1 MTRLER
7 IILKFAPIAFLV
19 TKSKTLV
26 LPGFRGLPLYDVLI
40 FFLRQI
46 RKVGLNERAA
56 AISFNLI
63 MALPAA
69 FLFLFSLIPYFSVG
83 KDLNKEVLRLF
94 KDITPNTETYEF
106 INGLLSDLL
115 NHQHAGV
122 FSIGFLVLIFY
133 SSNAMMGVIRSFD
146 RSIQEHKRKIF
157 FHKRWRAL
165 RLTFILIIL
174 IVIATLALLLGREQL
189 IYVLKNVFHLTQRS
203 QRIPWWNGL
212 RWTIIV
218 LLLFFGVGLVYKF
231 APSVKK
237 RWKLLSPG
245 SLLATGLTLITTIL
259 FSYWVNNFSSYNK
272 VYGSIGTVLIIMALI
287 FINSLILLIG
297 FELNVSIAYLTREAE
312 ERMQQDEIKLE
323 AKVLEKI
330 SNDPAPDNPFKN

>member
-1 MTRLER
+1 LTRLEK
-7 IILKFAPIAFLV
+7 IILRFAPVAFLV

-26 LPGFRGLPLYDVLI
+26 LPGFRGLPLYDVWV
-40 FFLRQI
+40 FFVKQI

-69 FLFLFSLIPYFSVG
+69 FLFLFSLVPYFSAG
-83 KDLNKEVLRLF
+83 KDLNKEILRLF

-106 INGLLSDLL
+106 INSLLSDLL
-115 NHQHAGV
+115 NHQHAGI
-122 FSIGFLVLIFY
+122 FSIGFLALVFY

-146 RSIQEHKRKIF
+146 RSIQEQKRRII

-189 IYVLKNVFHLTQRS
+189 IYVLKTVFHMKEKAQRV
-203 QRIPWWNGL
+203 PWWNGL

-218 LLLFFGVGLVYKF
+218 MLLFFGVGLVYKF

-245 SLLATGLTLITTIL
+245 SLLATGLTLTTTIL
-259 FSYWVNNFSSYNK
+259 FSYWVNNFGSYNK
-272 VYGSIGTVLIIMALI
+272 IYGSIGTVLIIMILI

-312 ERMQQDEIKLE
+312 ERMQQEEIELE
-323 AKVLEKI
+323 VKVLEKI
-330 SNDPAPDNPFKN
+330 EKDHTQ